1 MDVDLARYRDDTAT
15 RISRLR
21 HHPGAGQD
29 ADPVDGALE
38 LTFASGAVLFCDS
51 GPDGDTVTLA
61 AEAWTDP
68 FAEPLSPANAEY
80 VHTHGRWV
88 RHDVSAD
95 EPFADLIGRPLFD
108 LAPVSGLTGR
118 LYGLVLNFS
127 GYQLAVYNPA
137 DELRAIL
144 LT

>member
-1 MDVDLARYRDDTAT
+1 MDIDLVRYRDDIAA

-21 HHPGAGQD
+21 YEPGADQD
-29 ADPVDGALE
+29 TDPVDGALE
-38 LTFASGAVLFCDS
+38 LTFSSGAVLFCDT

-80 VHTHGRWV
+80 VHTYGKWV
-88 RHDVSAD
+88 RHDVSAED
-95 EPFADLIGRPLFD
+95 PFADLIGRPLFD
-108 LAPVSGLTGR
+108 VAPMFGLTGR
-118 LYGLVLNFS
+118 LYGLLLNFS
-127 GYQLAVYNPA
+127 GYQLAVYNTA
-137 DELRAIL
+137 DELGAVL